1 MTDVA
6 NRAITRVSPPYGC
19 INMQRTG
26 IKARVT
32 PSSGLR
38 LRAAVAG
45 ATGYI
50 GIQCVELLSRHP
62 NVELSRLLA
71 RTHAGKRFNEVVPGS
86 TVDMPLDAGMEVD
99 GVDVVFAALPHTVA
113 ASQAR
118 DWISRGA
125 VVVDMSADFRLRDAA
140 EYERWYKVTHPA
152 PELCGE
158 AVYGLP
164 ELPGVNFADADL
176 IASPGCYPTAM
187 LLAGLPALHARLV
200 EQDVVADCKSGVS
213 GAGRSPSLGVH
224 FAEVNESVHAYRVA
238 GHRHKAEMLQE
249 LRRAGADELRLT
261 FVPHLIPMTR
271 GILATVYLRPLQG
284 VSVDQIGA
292 LYREFCAAN
301 PCLRYDETPP
311 ATKSVWGTNLAA
323 INVSEQDGMC
333 VVTCAIDNLVKGAA
347 GQGVQALN
355 LRFGFDETAGLPLH
369 PAWP

>member
-1 MTDVA
+1 MIMQQSCINAQMTD
-6 NRAITRVSPPYGC
+6 T
-19 INMQRTG
+19 
-26 IKARVT
+26 
-32 PSSGLR
+32 GLR

-62 NVELSRLLA
+62 HIELSRLLA
-71 RTHAGKRFNEVVPGS
+71 RSNAGKRFNEVVPGS
-86 TVDMPLDAGMEVD
+86 TVDMGLDGGMDVD

-152 PELCGE
+152 PDLCGE
-158 AVYGLP
+158 AVYALP
-164 ELPGVNFADADL
+164 ELPGVSFADADL
-176 IASPGCYPTAM
+176 IAAPGCYPTAV
-187 LLAGLPALHARLV
+187 LLATVPALHAGLV
-200 EQDVVADCKSGVS
+200 AQDVVADCKSGVS

-224 FAEVNESVHAYRVA
+224 FAEVNESVHAYAVG

-249 LRRAGADELRLT
+249 LRRNGAPDIRLT

-271 GILATVYLRPLQG
+271 GILATVYLTPLAGTTVAQLTE
-284 VSVDQIGA
+284 
-292 LYREFCAAN
+292 LYRSFCDTS

-323 INVSEQDGMC
+323 LNVSEQDGVC
-333 VVTCAIDNLVKGAA
+333 VVTCAIDNLLKGAA

>member
-1 MTDVA
+1 
-6 NRAITRVSPPYGC
+6 
-19 INMQRTG
+19 MQRNG
-26 IKARVT
+26 IKVRVT
-32 PSSGLR
+32 TSSGLR
-38 LRAAVAG
+38 IRAAVAG

-50 GIQCVELLSRHP
+50 GMQCVDLLSRHP
-62 NVELSRLLA
+62 HVELARLLG
-71 RTHAGKRFNEVVPGS
+71 RSHAGRRYNEVVPGS
-86 TVDMPLDAGMEVD
+86 SVDMQVDAGMNVD

-125 VVVDMSADFRLRDAA
+125 VVVDMSADFRLRDPA

-152 PELCGE
+152 PDLCGE

-164 ELPGVNFADADL
+164 ELPDVSFADADL
-176 IASPGCYPTAM
+176 IAAPGCYPTAT
-187 LLAGLPALHARLV
+187 LLATVPAVHAGLV

-224 FAEVNESVHAYRVA
+224 FAEVNESVHAYGVG

-249 LRRAGADELRLT
+249 LRRAGATDLSLT

-271 GILATVYLRPLQG
+271 GILATVYLHPRDG
-284 VSVDQIGA
+284 VSIDTIRE
-292 LYREFCAAN
+292 LYRDLCARSA
-301 PCLRYDETPP
+301 CLRYDDTPP
-311 ATKSVWGTNLAA
+311 PTKSVWGTNLAA
-323 INVSEQDGMC
+323 LNVSEQDGVC
-333 VVTCAIDNLVKGAA
+333 VVTCAIDNLLKGAA